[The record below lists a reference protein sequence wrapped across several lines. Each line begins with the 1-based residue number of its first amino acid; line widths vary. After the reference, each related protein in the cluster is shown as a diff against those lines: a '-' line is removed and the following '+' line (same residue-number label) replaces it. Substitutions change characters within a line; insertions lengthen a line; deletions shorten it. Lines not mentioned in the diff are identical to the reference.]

1 MRNVLDKSCGE
12 NQNTH
17 FMLNNFFFPRK
28 SCPLRDDVKKYGRT
42 TRATDDDIMGACA
55 LHAG

>member
-12 NQNTH
+12 NQNTQ
-17 FMLNNFFFPRK
+17 FIFKNFL
-28 SCPLRDDVKKYGRT
+28 SEN
-42 TRATDDDIMGACA
+42 RATYELMSQNVVEPEGPQMSQHGTYT